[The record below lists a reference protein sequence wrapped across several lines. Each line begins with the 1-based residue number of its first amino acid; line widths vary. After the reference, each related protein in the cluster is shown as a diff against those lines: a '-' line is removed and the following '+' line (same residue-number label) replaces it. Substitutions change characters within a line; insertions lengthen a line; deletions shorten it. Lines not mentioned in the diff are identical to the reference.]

1 MLDGEVAVPCSPQ
14 SAVAGINSFDKGRAV
29 GAVRV
34 IGVMIFWSCATE
46 RFEPCQV
53 LTEAALRGL
62 FRVPRGGPK

>member
-1 MLDGEVAVPCSPQ
+1 VLDGEVAVPCNLQ
-14 SAVAGINSFDKGRAV
+14 SAIAGVNPFDEGRAV
-29 GAVRV
+29 GAVRG
-34 IGVMIFWSCATE
+34 IGAMIFWSCATE